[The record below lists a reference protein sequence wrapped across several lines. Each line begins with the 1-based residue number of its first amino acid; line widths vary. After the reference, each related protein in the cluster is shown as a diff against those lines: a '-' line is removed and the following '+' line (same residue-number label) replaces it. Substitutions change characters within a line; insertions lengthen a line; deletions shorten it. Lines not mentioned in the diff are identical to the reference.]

1 MSVFGVSQAKY
12 QALLARMLALGISE
26 TDLDEGFVRSSGKG
40 GQNVNK
46 TNTCV
51 DLTHIPTQTRI
62 KCQKTREL
70 PLNRYYARVE
80 LCERLEAGRLE
91 NIQKRAQEIFK
102 IRKQKRKRSKKANA
116 KRLEAKRLNA
126 VKKLGRRGSEE

>member
-1 MSVFGVSQAKY
+1 MSVFGVSQGKY
-12 QALLARMLALGISE
+12 QALLARLLALGIKDS
-26 TDLDEGFVRSSGKG
+26 DLTESFVRSSGKG

-51 DLTHIPTQTRI
+51 DLTHIPSQTRI
-62 KCQKTREL
+62 KCQRTREL

-80 LCERLEAGRLE
+80 LCERLEGQLSENVQQQKLE
-91 NIQKRAQEIFK
+91 LFK

-126 VKKLGRRGSEE
+126 AKKVGRRGTED